1 MSREPLL
8 KIKNKKKK
16 NNLLQKP
23 QNQTPREQQR
33 LKTWLDANV
42 QRLAAVPVQ
51 DDHPAA
57 YASRAKPEALQN
69 YE

>member
-33 LKTWLDANV
+33 LKTRLDANV

-51 DDHPAA
+51 DDHPAV
-57 YASRAKPEALQN
+57 YASRAKPKALQN